1 MVDNIIKVQAK
12 TAPIRTR
19 IFKPLSIEIQ
29 NLQPNTEY
37 KIWIEAKNSHKKI
50 SQSEIKSVK
59 TYEAPNLIKLVN
71 LTPRSVKLEWKS
83 PEFDLIQF
91 HQILLESNSENIT
104 VPKNLEITQ
113 AKQNYSYEIENL
125 IPATKYVMK
134 ILVIYK
140 TKIKGVKFIWPN
152 DNRSKFMTPNSKPKI
167 PGMRHFFSKIHK
179 ICTSDESS

>member
-1 MVDNIIKVQAK
+1 MVDNIIKVQTK

-29 NLQPNTEY
+29 NLQPNTHY
-37 KIWIEAKNSHKKI
+37 QIWIEAKNSHSKI

-59 TYEAPNLIKLVN
+59 TYEAPNLIRFVN
-71 LTPRSVKLEWKS
+71 LTPWSVKLEWKS
-83 PEFDLIQF
+83 PDIDLIQF

-125 IPATKYVMK
+125 IPATKYVMR

-152 DNRSKFMTPNSKPKI
+152 DNRSKFITPKSKPKT
-167 PGMRHFFSKIHK
+167 PGKFFSKIHV
-179 ICTSDESS
+179 